1 MRTAMQAFLA
11 LLIGVGCLSPSD
23 ATSAEPWPQRTVKVI
38 VPSPAGV
45 AVDIS
50 ARLFAEQLAIGWGHP
65 VVIENMPGADGTL
78 AAKEFVS
85 RGDQHTLL
93 YSRLITI
100 NPLLRE
106 KLPYDPTRDLVPI
119 ATASDNFLA
128 IAVSSKVQVASLGEL
143 VTLARSQPKK
153 LNWAATPGLPYFALS
168 GFQKSAGMDMVYVS
182 YRDFT
187 PALVDLGEGRIEVAA
202 TGLMQ
207 LLSQQEA
214 GKVKVLAVMNKTR
227 SPAAPHVPTAAEA
240 GYPQLS
246 FDGVTGFFGGR
257 DMPAALRDR
266 IAADVRAVADSPAVR
281 ERLAKMGIVARSSTP
296 SEFVAAIEEQ
306 RAKVAGIAAALGTK
320 PTQ

>member
-1 MRTAMQAFLA
+1 MRNAMQALA

-23 ATSAEPWPQRTVKVI
+23 AISAEPWPQRTVKVI

-50 ARLFAEQLAIGWGHP
+50 ARLFAERLATGWGHP

-93 YSRLITI
+93 YSFAGLITI

-128 IAVSSKVQVASLGEL
+128 IAVSSRVQVASLGEL
-143 VTLARSQPKK
+143 VALARSQPTK

-168 GFQKSAGMDMVYVS
+168 GFQKSAGMDMVYVF
-182 YRDFT
+182 YRLHSSTRRPRSGPHRGSSDRSHAT
-187 PALVDLGEGRIEVAA
+187 VVPA
-202 TGLMQ
+202 
-207 LLSQQEA
+207 
-214 GKVKVLAVMNKTR
+214 
-227 SPAAPHVPTAAEA
+227 
-240 GYPQLS
+240 
-246 FDGVTGFFGGR
+246 GGR
-257 DMPAALRDR
+257 K
-266 IAADVRAVADSPAVR
+266 S
-281 ERLAKMGIVARSSTP
+281 
-296 SEFVAAIEEQ
+296 
-306 RAKVAGIAAALGTK
+306 
-320 PTQ
+320 